1 MKVSQRLMDHLHGQR
16 LAQVSST
23 ASQDDLSIGRPEM
36 ASRNLGASEVQAT
49 HQRNIGS
56 DEIRISGLPQH
67 LIILFTKPPREMN
80 IRCEGVKVIRRLL
93 SARLRLCQSEL

>member
-1 MKVSQRLMDHLHGQR
+1 MTPYSL
-16 LAQVSST
+16 
-23 ASQDDLSIGRPEM
+23 QDDLSIGRPEM
-36 ASRNLGASEVQAT
+36 TNWNLGASEVQAT

-56 DEIRISGLPQH
+56 DEIRIGGLPQH